1 MSCDILGGNFDIHT
15 GGVDLKFPHHDNE
28 IAQTE
33 AHYGTDNWVNY
44 FMHSGHLHIEGCK
57 MSKSLKNFI
66 TIDEALQKHSARRLR
81 LAFLMH
87 TWHATL
93 DYSERTM
100 HEAESYEKTMQEFF
114 LNLKDWQRKF
124 EKAGGDRMMKPSE
137 ESKKLRKT
145 FVELKKAVN
154 SSLVDNFDTPRAL
167 DSMKKM
173 VNSCNVYQDQ
183 VGTGKNLNIALIE
196 TI

>member
-33 AHYGTDNWVNY
+33 AHYGTDNWCNY

-66 TIDEALQKHSARRLR
+66 TIDEALEKHSARRLR

-114 LNLKDWQRKF
+114 LNLKNWQRKF
-124 EKAGGDRMMKPSE
+124 KDGDKMMKPDDNSE
-137 ESKKLRKT
+137 SLRKQ
-145 FVELKKAVN
+145 FVQIKKDIYAA
-154 SSLVDNFDTPRAL
+154 LADNFNTPKAME
-167 DSMKKM
+167 SMKKL
-173 VNSCNVYQDQ
+173 VNYSNVYVDK
-183 VGTGKNLNIALIE
+183 V
-196 TI
+196 